1 MIEIGAEGEEFLVRE
16 GQMDP
21 SETDELITSE
31 FPVNDPV
38 SAKQL
43 KVYLDITRV
52 SGWNEIDPV
61 QMVGGDGKK
70 HWVSGSSDSSRFAD

>member
-1 MIEIGAEGEEFLVRE
+1 MIAIDAEGKEFLVWE

-21 SETDELITSE
+21 FETDELITSE

-43 KVYLDITRV
+43 KVYLDTTRV
-52 SGWNEIDPV
+52 SGWNEIDPI